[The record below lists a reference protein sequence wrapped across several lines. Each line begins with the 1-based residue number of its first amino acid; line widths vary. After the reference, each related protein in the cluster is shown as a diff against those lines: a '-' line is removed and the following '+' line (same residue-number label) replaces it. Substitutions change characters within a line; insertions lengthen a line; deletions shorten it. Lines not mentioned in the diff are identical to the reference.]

1 MNLCLKCNKQPF
13 KLTTPFLYLDMRL
26 TFEVLLILP
35 LHCCTIIIISSILQ
49 LKTELLNKKHA
60 LALHAPCTREV
71 RASCVPTGPTA
82 CSSHDM
88 ILIDMSTREGS
99 SPGPRARHGTQWP
112 ALPFRC
118 LRAPYKQCPVRKT
131 SPRYQ
136 STAVL
141 LSLSPFVRDTPRRL
155 RHLRRCLCCPLRWR
169 ELVYHTEAYCRR
181 PRKAKGEKERDSKTE
196 RWAQEKGTNEKQNK

>member
-1 MNLCLKCNKQPF
+1 MC
-13 KLTTPFLYLDMRL
+13 L

-35 LHCCTIIIISSILQ
+35 LRRCTIIIISGILQ

-60 LALHAPCTREV
+60 LSHHAPCTREV
-71 RASCVPTGPTA
+71 RASCVPTGPNA

-112 ALPFRC
+112 ALPFCR

-141 LSLSPFVRDTPRRL
+141 LSLSPSVRDTPRRL
-155 RHLRRCLCCPLRWR
+155 RHLRRRLCCPLRRR
-169 ELVYHTEAYCRR
+169 ELVYHTEAYCRC
-181 PRKAKGEKERDSKTE
+181 PRKAKGEKERDRKIE
-196 RWAQEKGTNEKQNK
+196 RRTQEKGTKEKQNK

>member
-1 MNLCLKCNKQPF
+1 MHLCLKSNKQPF

-35 LHCCTIIIISSILQ
+35 LRCCTIIIISSILQ

-112 ALPFRC
+112 ALPFRR
-118 LRAPYKQCPVRKT
+118 LRAPFKQCPVRKT

-155 RHLRRCLCCPLRWR
+155 RHLRRCLCCPLRWESLFITTKHIADVLARRR
-169 ELVYHTEAYCRR
+169 E
-181 PRKAKGEKERDSKTE
+181 RKRETGR
-196 RWAQEKGTNEKQNK
+196 